1 MLVRKEKRQTKKKR
15 NEENHDT
22 NLDLYQIMKK
32 KQQQLP
38 DTKKN
43 HNTSPGEKIKKL
55 K

>member
-1 MLVRKEKRQTKKKR
+1 MLVRKEKRLKR
-15 NEENHDT
+15 NEENHDP

-43 HNTSPGEKIKKL
+43 DDTSPGEKIKKL